1 MATTT
6 DGPRRVRERV
16 KRTDTTKRLDTD
28 VIIEAGLRLGA
39 VKGAESIS
47 VRALGA
53 ELDADPTAI
62 YRHFRSKD
70 DLMRGLLDALHL
82 IVLERMT
89 FPEAWQD
96 RLIELA
102 DVTLAVH
109 VEYAAIA
116 MEAVA
121 LTTGG
126 PGEARTIELIL
137 GAFSDAGLAD
147 ADVVQH
153 YALLGSYMLSRTASI
168 ARSRST
174 RDDSRDRTAWID
186 APLLIDPV
194 RQPHAAAFAA
204 QLSALEDE
212 DIYRLGITS
221 IIQSAERTAA
231 VERAAGGEAR

>member
-1 MATTT
+1 MPT
-6 DGPRRVRERV
+6 R
-16 KRTDTTKRLDTD
+16 KRLTKRLDAD
-28 VIIEAGLRLGA
+28 VIIDAGLRLGSMP
-39 VKGAESIS
+39 GAESIS

-82 IVLERMT
+82 KVLDRLT
-89 FPEAWQD
+89 FPASWVD

-102 DVTLAVH
+102 DVTLEVH
-109 VEYAAIA
+109 IAHAAIA
-116 MEAVA
+116 MEAVT

-126 PGEARTIELIL
+126 PGEARTVEYIL
-137 GAFSDAGLAD
+137 GAFSDAGLRD

-174 RDDSRDRTAWID
+174 RDESHDRTAWID

-204 QLSALEDE
+204 ELSALKDDE
-212 DIYRLGITS
+212 IYRLGIRS
-221 IIQSAERTAA
+221 IIQSAELA
-231 VERAAGGEAR
+231 AAGAPADGARR

>member
-6 DGPRRVRERV
+6 DRSRRTRETAR
-16 KRTDTTKRLDTD
+16 RADTTKRLDVD
-28 VIIEAGLRLGA
+28 VIIEAGLRLGS
-39 VKGAESIS
+39 VRGTDSIS

-82 IVLERMT
+82 IVLERLT
-89 FPEAWQD
+89 FPDAWQD

-109 VEYAAIA
+109 IEYAAIV

-126 PGEARTIELIL
+126 PGEARTIEHIL

-174 RDDSRDRTAWID
+174 RDDARDRTAWID

-204 QLSALEDE
+204 RLSELKDE
-212 DIYRLGITS
+212 DIYRLGIRS
-221 IIQSAERTAA
+221 IIQSAERTVA
-231 VERAAGGEAR
+231 GEASGEGGVR